1 MNKYFEGICKNF
13 GFGYM
18 RLPMLGSEV
27 DIEESTRMVD
37 EFMAR
42 GFNYFDTAHGYIEG
56 KSELALKEC
65 LTKRYPRERY
75 ILTNKLTDNFF
86 DKQEDIR
93 PTIMAQLE
101 ACGVEYF
108 DFYLMHSQHAGNYPK
123 YQACKA
129 YETALEF
136 KEEGLIK
143 HLGISFHDSAEFL
156 DKILTEHP
164 EIEVVQIQFNYL
176 DYEDPVNQSRLC
188 YEVCRKH
195 NKPIIIMEPVRG
207 GSLVNLPK
215 AGRELITS
223 MGDGSAASYAIRFA
237 ASYPGIMMVL
247 SGMSNM
253 EQMQDNLNHM
263 ENFIPLTEEE
273 KNILFKVA
281 DIIKAEKRIPCTA
294 CGYCVKGCPKGIQIP
309 QLFKAY
315 NEHRG
320 YDESKA
326 SDCIKCKQCEKV
338 CPQHLDITGLLEVV
352 AKELD

>member
-1 MNKYFEGICKNF
+1 MDKYFEGILKNF

-18 RLPMLGSEV
+18 RLPMNGSEV

-37 EFMAR
+37 EFMRR

-65 LTKRYPRERY
+65 LTKRYPRESY

-93 PTIMAQLE
+93 PTLMAQLA

-108 DFYLMHSQHAGNYPK
+108 DFYLMHAQHAGNYPK
-123 YQACKA
+123 YQECKA
-129 YETALEF
+129 YETALEL
-136 KEEGLIK
+136 KKEGLIK
-143 HLGISFHDSAEFL
+143 HLGLSFHDSAEFL

-164 EIEVVQIQFNYL
+164 EVEVVQIQFNYL

-195 NKPIIIMEPVRG
+195 NKPIIVMEPVRG

-215 AGRELITS
+215 AGRALVEA
-223 MGDGSAASYAIRFA
+223 MGAGSAASYAIRFA

-263 ENFIPLTEEE
+263 ENFVPLTEEE
-273 KNILFKVA
+273 KDTLFKVA
-281 DIIKAEKRIPCTA
+281 DIIKAEKKIPCTA
-294 CGYCVKGCPKGIQIP
+294 CGYCVKGCPKGINIP

-315 NEHRG
+315 NERSS
-320 YDESKA
+320 YDECKA
-326 SDCIKCKQCEKV
+326 SDCIKCKQCEAV

-352 AKELD
+352 AEELE